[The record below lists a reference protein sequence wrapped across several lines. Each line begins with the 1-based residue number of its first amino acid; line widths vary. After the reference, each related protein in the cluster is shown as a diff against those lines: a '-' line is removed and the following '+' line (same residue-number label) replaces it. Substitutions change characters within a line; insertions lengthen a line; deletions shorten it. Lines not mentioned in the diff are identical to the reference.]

1 MGEGHRPLRKTTWDV
16 RTLWMSSFRRQFLAP
31 LSKWNN
37 RFWTHCLWKG
47 SRRQWLQ
54 DGNLWRR
61 SLKGRCFLKILMK
74 LATDFRNWLFIRNF
88 FLTDVY
94 ISDCVDRLKVKP
106 SKYCNSKSEVRV
118 LNTIRSLALSQIVAY
133 VLELFPDFSFFL
145 EPSLA

>member
-1 MGEGHRPLRKTTWDV
+1 
-16 RTLWMSSFRRQFLAP
+16 
-31 LSKWNN
+31 
-37 RFWTHCLWKG
+37 
-47 SRRQWLQ
+47 
-54 DGNLWRR
+54 
-61 SLKGRCFLKILMK
+61 MK